1 MYFLEGS
8 VIYHPQQQL
17 LYSGLKTERLREV
30 METEETSFVTED
42 AYLYT
47 ISRSDYTGWTIV
59 GVAYVPEL
67 LENSREAQGM
77 YLFMA
82 LALFLVALALAV
94 LLSDEITK
102 PVKRLENSMEAV
114 KKGNFDR
121 AALEV
126 GDENEIG
133 RLTRS
138 FNIMTEEIQKLM
150 E

>member
-1 MYFLEGS
+1 M
-8 VIYHPQQQL
+8 
-17 LYSGLKTERLREV
+17 
-30 METEETSFVTED
+30 TED

-114 KKGNFDR
+114 KK
-121 AALEV
+121 
-126 GDENEIG
+126 EI
-133 RLTRS
+133 LTGQLWKWE
-138 FNIMTEEIQKLM
+138 MKTKLGA
-150 E
+150 